1 LSDSFSSGNTGPS
14 ARGDC
19 FVTLTLK
26 ESGGITLDIR
36 SKVGDL
42 FGKSIRN
49 LCLDM
54 MEYYGIP
61 DAHLSIED
69 QGALPFT
76 LRARLEAAIRK
87 AFPDCKP
94 FLVTDHS
101 GIFYPSEKDRFR
113 RSRLYLPGNNP
124 KLMINAGLYAADGII
139 LDLEDSVAPSRKDE
153 ARILVRNA
161 LHELNF
167 GTAERMIRINPFPAG
182 ILDLETLIPEKVNC
196 VLIPK
201 CESREDV
208 IRADLKIKEIASES
222 GIDHPVYLIPIVESA
237 RGVGAAQE
245 IAEACD
251 TVVALAIGLED
262 LTADLGTRRTE
273 EGDESFVAR
282 SLLVLAARAAGVQAT
297 DSVFSDV
304 ANMNALEKTALESK
318 KMGFDGMG
326 CIHPRQIPVIHDV
339 FAPTSSEIEKAQ
351 AIVMAYE
358 DAEKKGLGVV
368 SLGSKMIDA
377 PVLKRAM
384 KTIRLAETL
393 NRIPKNWRE
402 TYGT

>member
-1 LSDSFSSGNTGPS
+1 
-14 ARGDC
+14 
-19 FVTLTLK
+19 
-26 ESGGITLDIR
+26 
-36 SKVGDL
+36 
-42 FGKSIRN
+42 
-49 LCLDM
+49 
-54 MEYYGIP
+54 
-61 DAHLSIED
+61 
-69 QGALPFT
+69 
-76 LRARLEAAIRK
+76 
-87 AFPDCKP
+87 
-94 FLVTDHS
+94 
-101 GIFYPSEKDRFR
+101 
-113 RSRLYLPGNNP
+113 
-124 KLMINAGLYAADGII
+124 
-139 LDLEDSVAPSRKDE
+139 
-153 ARILVRNA
+153 
-161 LHELNF
+161 
-167 GTAERMIRINPFPAG
+167 
-182 ILDLETLIPEKVNC
+182 
-196 VLIPK
+196 
-201 CESREDV
+201 
-208 IRADLKIKEIASES
+208 
-222 GIDHPVYLIPIVESA
+222 VESA

-339 FAPTSSEIEKAQ
+339 FAPTSSEIERAQ

-358 DAEKKGLGVV
+358 KAEKKGLGVV

>member
-1 LSDSFSSGNTGPS
+1 LSDSYTSGNAGPS
-14 ARGDC
+14 AQGDC

-26 ESGGITLDIR
+26 ESGGITVNIQ
-36 SKVGDL
+36 SKVADL
-42 FGKSIRN
+42 FGKSIRD

-61 DAHLSIED
+61 DAHLTIED

-76 LRARLEAAIRK
+76 LRARLEAAVRK
-87 AFPDCKP
+87 AFPDSKP
-94 FLVTDHS
+94 FRITDHS
-101 GIFYPSEKDRFR
+101 GVFHPSEKDRFR

-161 LHELNF
+161 LHEIDF
-167 GTAERMIRINPFPAG
+167 GNSERMIRINPFPEG
-182 ILDLETLIPEKVNC
+182 ILDLEALIPEKVNC

-208 IRADLKIKEIASES
+208 IRVDLKIKEVTSES
-222 GIDHPVYLIPIVESA
+222 GIEHPVYLMPILESA
-237 RGVGAAQE
+237 RGIWAAKE

-262 LTADLGTRRTE
+262 LTADLGTQRTD

-282 SLLVLAARAAGVQAT
+282 SLLVLAARVAGIQAI

-304 ANMNALEKTALESK
+304 SDMESLKKTALESK
-318 KMGFDGMG
+318 KLGFDGMG

-339 FAPTSSEIEKAQ
+339 FAPTSSETEKAQ
-351 AIVMAYE
+351 AIVLAYE

-377 PVLKRAM
+377 PVLKRAL

>member
-1 LSDSFSSGNTGPS
+1 MSDFFSSGNAGPS

-36 SKVGDL
+36 SKVRDL
-42 FGKSIRN
+42 FGKSIRD
-49 LCLDM
+49 LCLEM

-76 LRARLEAAIRK
+76 LRARLEAVVRK
-87 AFPDCKP
+87 AFPDSKP
-94 FLVTDHS
+94 FNITDHS
-101 GIFYPSEKDRFR
+101 GAYSPSEKDCFR
-113 RSRLYLPGNNP
+113 RSRLYLPGNSP
-124 KLMINAGLYAADGII
+124 KLMINAGLYAADGVI
-139 LDLEDSVAPSRKDE
+139 LDLEDSVAPARKDE
-153 ARILVRNA
+153 ARILVRHA
-161 LHELNF
+161 LHELDF
-167 GTAERMIRINPFPAG
+167 GKAERMVRINPFPAG
-182 ILDLETLIPEKVNC
+182 IQDLEMLIPEKVNC

-201 CESREDV
+201 CERREDV
-208 IRADLKIKEIASES
+208 IRTDLKIKEICSES
-222 GIDHPVYLIPIVESA
+222 GFEYPVYLMPILESA
-237 RGVGAAQE
+237 RGILAAKE

-262 LTADLGTRRTE
+262 LTADLGTRRTNQ
-273 EGDESFVAR
+273 GNESYVAR
-282 SLLVLAARAAGVQAT
+282 SLLVLAARAAGVQAI
-297 DSVFSDV
+297 DSVFSDISD
-304 ANMNALEKTALESK
+304 MDALMKTALESK

-326 CIHPRQIPVIHDV
+326 CIHPRQIPVIHDA
-339 FAPTSSEIEKAQ
+339 FAPSSSETEKAQ

-358 DAEKKGLGVV
+358 EAEKKGLGVI

-377 PVLKRAM
+377 PVLKRAQ
-384 KTIRLAETL
+384 KTIQLAETL

-402 TYGT
+402 TYGK